1 MEYFWIAFTFA
12 SLIIAGALT
21 WLLKWLKSNYPQAYE
36 NDPIMAGLGGIAA
49 VSVIASSK
57 LPIGEPFH
65 VVIGMIPVFLVLCFL
80 LSTELY
86 RRLRYLGLVTLAIVL
101 IVSIQHLAGLGN
113 WFVYSSVSIVFACLW
128 IQLFRVRYVLKD
140 ESE

>member
-1 MEYFWIAFTFA
+1 MEFFWVAFILS
-12 SLIIAGALT
+12 SLLIAGATL

-36 NDPIMAGLGGIAA
+36 DDPVMAGMGGLAA

-57 LPIGEPFH
+57 LPIDEPFH
-65 VVIGMIPVFLVLCFL
+65 VVIGMVPVFLIVCFL
-80 LSTELY
+80 LSSAY
-86 RRLRYLGLVTLAIVL
+86 PKRLGYMGLVT
-101 IVSIQHLAGLGN
+101 VSILLTVFIQHFVGLGS

-140 ESE
+140 ENE